1 MKQKLQGY
9 EGSSGESLSVQG
21 QVKRLIAEA
30 QSHEN
35 LCQMYHGWNPAW

>member
-30 QSHEN
+30 QDPDS
-35 LCQMYHGWNPAW
+35 LSRMYFGWQPWV